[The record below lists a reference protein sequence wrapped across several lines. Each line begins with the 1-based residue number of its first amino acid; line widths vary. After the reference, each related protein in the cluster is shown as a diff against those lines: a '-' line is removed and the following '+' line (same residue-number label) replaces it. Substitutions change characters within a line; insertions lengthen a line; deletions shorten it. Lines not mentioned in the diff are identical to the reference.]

1 MRSSILCP
9 RFKPYQKNNFLN
21 LFSLLITQN
30 HVILYIKLKQK
41 QKQNTPSHPSSPPL
55 YASLVHQFSLLGYV
69 LFNLYLSFLFFFWFK
84 LANYF
89 VYLKIEFSLRVISF
103 NFSWLSN

>member
-1 MRSSILCP
+1 MRSSIYVP
-9 RFKPYQKNNFLN
+9 GSSHTKKNSFLN

-30 HVILYIKLKQK
+30 HVILYIKLKQ
-41 QKQNTPSHPSSPPL
+41 NTPSRHSSPPL

>member
-1 MRSSILCP
+1 MRSSIYVP
-9 RFKPYQKNNFLN
+9 GSSHTKKNNFLN

-41 QKQNTPSHPSSPPL
+41 QNTPSRRSSPPL

-89 VYLKIEFSLRVISF
+89 VYLKIEFSLRVIYF

>member
-1 MRSSILCP
+1 MRSSIYVP
-9 RFKPYQKNNFLN
+9 GSSNTKKNNFLN

-41 QKQNTPSHPSSPPL
+41 QNTPSRRSSPPL
-55 YASLVHQFSLLGYV
+55 YASLVHQF
-69 LFNLYLSFLFFFWFK
+69 SFLFFFWFK